1 MSELEP
7 PLPQET
13 GAPPRAYLWWAI
25 AATAFCFA
33 PFGLVAIWFGYRSLR
48 AIDHEDL
55 DAAARASG
63 SARRWLIITVILG
76 LILNLLLLLIFGFMG
91 AFST

>member
-1 MSELEP
+1 MSDLELT
-7 PLPQET
+7 LLQDSS
-13 GAPPRAYLWWAI
+13 APPRTYLWWAI

-48 AIDHEDL
+48 AFEHEDP
-55 DAAARASG
+55 DAAQRASRI
-63 SARRWLIITVILG
+63 ARRWLIITVIVG
-76 LILNLLLLLIFGFMG
+76 FIVNLLLLLIFGFMG